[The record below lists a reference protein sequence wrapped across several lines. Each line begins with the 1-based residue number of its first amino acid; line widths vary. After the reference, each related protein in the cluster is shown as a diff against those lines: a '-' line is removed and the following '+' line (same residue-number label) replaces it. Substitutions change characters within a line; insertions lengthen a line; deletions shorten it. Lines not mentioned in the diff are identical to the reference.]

1 MKVKNALNPTIEI
14 NGVVYKE
21 IAGSMEVPD
30 EIGLQLIET
39 FGFSEVKEVKK
50 SKKSKED

>member
-21 IAGSMEVPD
+21 IGGSMEVPD

-39 FGFSEVKEVKK
+39 FGFSEVREKK